1 MLSKSARLSNSGE
14 FARATKSGFRIATA
28 NFVGYLYNR
37 ESNTPAQAGV
47 IVSKSVGG
55 SVVRHRVARKI
66 RHALREEI
74 QNIPKGSLL
83 VIRALSKAAQSQTF
97 NEISTIV
104 SKLIK
109 KSNEARTHR
118 Q

>member
-1 MLSKSARLSNSGE
+1 MLSKNARLKDSGE

-28 NFVGYLYNR
+28 NFVGYLYNT
-37 ESNTPAQAGV
+37 ELKTPARAGV

-55 SVVRHRVARKI
+55 SVARHRVARKI

-74 QNIPKGSLL
+74 QNTPEGSFL

-97 NEISTIV
+97 NEISIIV

-109 KSNEARTHR
+109 KSNEARMH
-118 Q
+118 QQ